1 MDDTATQLARARRGN
16 DPDKLALALS
26 NHADRLVKKGQIES
40 AGKQLDEAAQIHH
53 QANRAYDEA
62 RCSHLAAT
70 LYRFQGD
77 FEAARNR
84 LQRAHSLAK
93 PGSAIAVSVATES
106 AELALA
112 EKDGSAAAAGYL
124 QAINEGQLAG
134 LLPTARASLL
144 RKCATALVM
153 AGEHHQAAY
162 NLDAAYR
169 LLLDAGERTQA
180 TRTLVEKAAALYQG
194 NDLVESGK
202 VRNSA
207 IHEALSQSDDHALSD
222 LYLLQATMDVDRHH
236 LTNAL
241 KAAETARDYA
251 LIAVAPTSYISAVLA
266 LAEIHEAHKNHFATY
281 EALVVGWVTLADLLG
296 AEAAKELFEPK
307 LIDLRQ
313 SWGVETFGKVKT
325 SYETQ
330 RRAVM

>member
-26 NHADRLVKKGQIES
+26 NHADSLIKKGQIES

-53 QANRAYDEA
+53 QADRAYDEA

-77 FEAARNR
+77 FEAARSR

-112 EKDGSAAAAGYL
+112 EKDGSAAATAYRL
-124 QAINEGQLAG
+124 AINEGQLAG
-134 LLPTARASLL
+134 LLPTAKASLL

-162 NLDAAYR
+162 DLDAAYR

-180 TRTLVEKAAALYQG
+180 TRTLIEKASALYQG
-194 NDLVESGK
+194 GDLVESGK

-207 IHEALSQSDDHALSD
+207 LHEALFQGDDHALSD
-222 LYLLQATMDVDRHH
+222 LYLLQATMNVDRRD
-236 LTNAL
+236 LINAL
-241 KAAETARDYA
+241 EAAETARDHA
-251 LIAVAPTSYISAVLA
+251 LTAVAPMSYISAVLA
-266 LAEIHEAHKNHFATY
+266 LAEIHEARKNHSATY
-281 EALVVGWVTLADLLG
+281 AVLAAGWVTLADLLG
-296 AEAAKELFEPK
+296 VEAAKELFEPK
-307 LIDLRQ
+307 LINLRQ
-313 SWGVETFGKVKT
+313 SWGVETFSKVKT

-330 RRAVM
+330 RRTAV